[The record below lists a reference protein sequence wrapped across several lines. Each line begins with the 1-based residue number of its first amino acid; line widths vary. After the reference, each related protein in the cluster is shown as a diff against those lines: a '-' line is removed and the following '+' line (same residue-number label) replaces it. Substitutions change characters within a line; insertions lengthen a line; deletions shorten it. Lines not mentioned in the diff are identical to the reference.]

1 MEDKKLYDFKIFLTS
16 SSNSVELKEISTVHT
31 IEKLLSSSED
41 FVSYEKKMKG
51 RVGIII
57 GSKLFVYE
65 DIKESKVESF

>member
-1 MEDKKLYDFKIFLTS
+1 MEDKKLYDFRIFLTS
-16 SSNSVELKEISTVHT
+16 SSNSVLLKEISAVHT

-41 FVSYEKKMKG
+41 FISYEKKMKG

-65 DIKESKVESF
+65 DIKESKVENF